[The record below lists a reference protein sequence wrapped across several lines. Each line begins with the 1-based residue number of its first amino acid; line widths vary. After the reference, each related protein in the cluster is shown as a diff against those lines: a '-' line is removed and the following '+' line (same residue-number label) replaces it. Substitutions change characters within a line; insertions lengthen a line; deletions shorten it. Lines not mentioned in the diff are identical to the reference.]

1 MYDTIP
7 SESLPSVI
15 AILGSGV
22 FFLILY
28 WLLIT
33 QKINN
38 NFNRLNLSLIM
49 SVLILT
55 PVILVTIPG
64 GEDGMIPG
72 LVSEDWFNAI
82 MYTFGGY
89 ISLILLFFNRPEWL
103 RSDTESEAKDRGLK
117 RLNSERKLLMA
128 ALEKNGLDIIL
139 WKKLEVNL
147 SDTINILKSESE
159 FDNQEGR
166 EILKDVNI
174 RLKKVQSTLKEL
186 SGIDNNYSN
195 SGAQLCS
202 VGTGGWGLGKCENQ
216 GIYQCP
222 RCSKYCCNN
231 HKSWVR
237 TYQGE
242 PVCEPCSRGMQ
253 HT

>member
-7 SESLPSVI
+7 SENLPSVI
-15 AILGSGV
+15 AILGTGV

-55 PVILVTIPG
+55 PGVIVTVPG

-72 LVSEDWFNAI
+72 LVSEDGFNAI
-82 MYTFGGY
+82 VFTFGGY
-89 ISLILLFFNRPEWL
+89 FSLILLFFNRPEWL
-103 RSDTESEAKDRGLK
+103 RSDTESEAKDRGLNGKKDYLKNWEILELSMNGEHPSKILSGK
-117 RLNSERKLLMA
+117 RWVEYVEWKLNRGMIP
-128 ALEKNGLDIIL
+128 GLD
-139 WKKLEVNL
+139 
-147 SDTINILKSESE
+147 S
-159 FDNQEGR
+159 
-166 EILKDVNI
+166 KDC
-174 RLKKVQSTLKEL
+174 E
-186 SGIDNNYSN
+186 
-195 SGAQLCS
+195 

-253 HT
+253 HS